1 MRQGKKQR
9 NTQYS
14 CRRQKR
20 KSFFGLFFSAL
31 ILMWLWNWLVPDLF
45 NGPAIGYLQA
55 LVMMVIARLISG
67 RPRGERKMKR
77 EMKCKGKWR
86 GHFEAKMKERETQ
99 EEAHEETTGDK
110 GKSDQEYKEGF
121 TTGKW
126 EVNIVDVSNQSEEE
140 EESKEEEP
148 DEPTD
153 DSDDKGESPS

>member
-1 MRQGKKQR
+1 MRQGRKDRKR
-9 NTQYS
+9 QYS
-14 CRRQKR
+14 YGRYK
-20 KSFFGLFFSAL
+20 KKGFFGLFFSAL

-67 RPRGERKMKR
+67 RPRAERKMQR

-86 GHFEAKMKERETQ
+86 GHFEEKMKERETQ
-99 EEAHEETTGDK
+99 EETHEEGTADR
-110 GKSDQEYKEGF
+110 GKSDQEYKDGF

-140 EESKEEEP
+140 VGSKEEES
-148 DEPTD
+148 DEPKD
-153 DSDDKGESPS
+153 DSDDKGKSPS